1 MSKDILRTKEKIP
14 DRNLN
19 LCAETKA
26 PEMINIWAN
35 TKTFFPSYFETSFER
50 AWRLV

>member
-1 MSKDILRTKEKIP
+1 MKEKIP

-19 LCAETKA
+19 LCAEMKA

-35 TKTFFPSYFETSFER
+35 TKTFFPSYFETSFKR
-50 AWRLV
+50 AWILF